1 MSDRIELRFFMKGAK
16 FEIINKMQLFTFKAY
31 LYFLV
36 LDQIQRSAA
45 DYQVQVERIETEKRQ
60 MDAAVSEKNNI
71 VIERQRVEVARLEKE
86 KV

>member
-1 MSDRIELRFFMKGAK
+1 
-16 FEIINKMQLFTFKAY
+16 MQLFTFKAY